1 VTVTTTTTRTPSA
14 TVAVVDTVAGFTGLL
29 DAERRGGRSIGLVPT
44 MGALH
49 EGHATL
55 IRRAAAEC
63 DVVAVTVFVNPTQF
77 ADPADLTLY
86 PRTFGSD
93 LEVAGSSG
101 ATAVFAPAVRE
112 MYPQW
117 PAPAATTVSVR
128 GLADRWEGASRPGHF
143 DGVATVVVK
152 LLSVA
157 GRCRAYFGEKD
168 FQQLAVVRRAVADLL
183 LPVEVVGCATVREAD
198 GLALSSRN
206 VRLDA
211 DGRAAAPVLHQALQ
225 AGAATLAAGGD
236 RIAVERAMAQTV
248 AEEPLVT
255 LDYAALVDGRDLVP
269 ADDLADERPL
279 RLLVAA
285 TVGPVRLIDN
295 LDPTVP
301 S

>member
-1 VTVTTTTTRTPSA
+1 
-14 TVAVVDTVAGFTGLL
+14 
-29 DAERRGGRSIGLVPT
+29 
-44 MGALH
+44 
-49 EGHATL
+49 
-55 IRRAAAEC
+55 
-63 DVVAVTVFVNPTQF
+63 
-77 ADPADLTLY
+77 
-86 PRTFGSD
+86 
-93 LEVAGSSG
+93 
-101 ATAVFAPAVRE
+101 
-112 MYPQW
+112 
-117 PAPAATTVSVR
+117 
-128 GLADRWEGASRPGHF
+128 
-143 DGVATVVVK
+143 
-152 LLSVA
+152 
-157 GRCRAYFGEKD
+157 
-168 FQQLAVVRRAVADLL
+168 
-183 LPVEVVGCATVREAD
+183 VVGCATVREAD